1 MTISIR
7 LSNEDTQLVKS
18 YANLHG
24 ISVSEFVRRS
34 ILEHIEDELDL
45 KAYDEA
51 MEEYKKNPKTYS
63 LEEVE
68 RELDLWR
75 IM

>member
-7 LSNEDTQLVKS
+7 LNNEDTQLVKS

-68 RELDLWR
+68 RELDL
-75 IM
+75 